1 MTESPPDPDT
11 PSGQVH
17 RQQARLRRRAAAIS
31 LAVAVALLGVKAAA
45 WFLTGSAA
53 ILSDALESVTHVGAV
68 GFMYWAVRFAAAP
81 PDADH
86 PYGHGK
92 AEHLSIGF
100 EGGAIVL
107 AALVIAVQAILSVV
121 RGVGPSSLDLGLI
134 LISIAAAVNLL
145 LGLWLQLVGRR
156 LDAPVLI
163 ADGKHVLSDVWTSC
177 GVLVGVGICWLLPPG
192 PWQVGT
198 DAGVALVLAGYILWV
213 GLGLMREAA
222 AGLLD
227 QTDRVLMTKVV
238 EIIESLRSAE
248 WIDVHNLRARRA
260 GDQIHVDFHLVV
272 PATWTVATAHDV
284 VELLEQRLLANFSG
298 QGSVLI
304 HLDHD
309 GNGPYRGSTRMAG
322 PLTVKRATRIE
333 PPEWGLHASAVVS

>member
-1 MTESPPDPDT
+1 MTASSQESAS
-11 PSGQVH
+11 PSGQ
-17 RQQARLRRRAAAIS
+17 ARRHQTGLRRRAAVVS
-31 LAVAVALLGVKAAA
+31 LGVAVALLAIKGAA
-45 WFLTGSAA
+45 WFITGSAA
-53 ILSDALESVTHVGAV
+53 ILSDALESVTHLGAV
-68 GFMYWAVRFAAAP
+68 GFMYWAVRFASAP

-92 AEHLSIGF
+92 AEQLSIGF

-107 AALVIAVQAILSVV
+107 AALVIAVQAVESLV
-121 RGVGPSSLDLGLI
+121 RGVGPASLDLGLI
-134 LISIAAAVNLL
+134 LIGIAAVVNLI

-163 ADGKHVLSDVWTSC
+163 ADGKHVLSDVWTSI
-177 GVLVGVGICWLLPPG
+177 GVLVGVGVCWLLPPG

-198 DAGVALVLAGYILWV
+198 DAGVALILAGYILWV

-227 QTDRVLMTKVV
+227 QADPALMAKVV
-238 EIIESLRSAE
+238 AIIESLRSAE

-260 GDQIHVDFHLVV
+260 GDQIHIDFHLVV
-272 PATWTVATAHDV
+272 PATWTVATAHDA

-298 QGSVLI
+298 QGSVLV

-309 GNGPYRGSTRMAG
+309 GSEPYRNASRLTG

-333 PPEWGLHASAVVS
+333 PPESGISAGPILP